1 MKILFY
7 DIETTGTRF
16 WKNGIHQLSGAVVI
30 NGEVKETFDFRVRPN
45 PNAMIE
51 QEALNVAGVTKEQI
65 MQYEPMEVVYKKFVG
80 LLGKY
85 VDKFK
90 RNDKFYLAGYNNAPF
105 DNQFLRA
112 WFVQN
117 NDKFFGSW
125 FWSNSIDVMVMAT
138 QYLIDKRPEMEN
150 FKLST
155 VAKYCGIDVEADSLH
170 DALYDITL
178 TMKIYD
184 KVK

>member
-16 WKNGIHQLSGAVVI
+16 WKNSIHQLSGAVVI
-30 NGEVKETFDFRVRPN
+30 DGEVKETFDFRVRPN
-45 PNAMIE
+45 PNAIIE
-51 QEALNVAGVTKEQI
+51 QEALDVAGVTKEQI
-65 MQYEPMEVVYKKFVG
+65 MQYEPMDVVYKKFVE

-138 QYLIDKRPEMEN
+138 QYLINKRPEMEN

-155 VAKYCGIDVEADSLH
+155 VAKYCGIDVEAESLH

-178 TMKIYD
+178 TMKVYN

>member
-1 MKILFY
+1 
-7 DIETTGTRF
+7 
-16 WKNGIHQLSGAVVI
+16 
-30 NGEVKETFDFRVRPN
+30 
-45 PNAMIE
+45 MIE
-51 QEALNVAGVTKEQI
+51 QEALNVAGVTENRLCSMNRWRWYI
-65 MQYEPMEVVYKKFVG
+65 RSSLDCSES
-80 LLGKY
+80 

-178 TMKIYD
+178 TMKSVLSCFFNIPGLNNGKSFQGFWLKRD
-184 KVK
+184 VLECLL

>member
-30 NGEVKETFDFRVRPN
+30 DGEIKETFDFRVRPN
-45 PNAMIE
+45 PNAIIE
-51 QEALNVAGVTKEQI
+51 QEALDVAGVTKEQI
-65 MQYEPMEVVYKKFVG
+65 MQYEPMDVVYKKFVE

>member
-30 NGEVKETFDFRVRPN
+30 DGEVKETFDFRVRPN
-45 PNAMIE
+45 PNAIIE
-51 QEALNVAGVTKEQI
+51 QEALDVAGVTKEQI
-65 MQYEPMEVVYKKFVG
+65 MQYEPMDVVYKKFVE

-155 VAKYCGIDVEADSLH
+155 VAKYCGIDVEAESLH

>member
-30 NGEVKETFDFRVRPN
+30 DGEIKETFDFRVRPN
-45 PNAMIE
+45 PNAIIE
-51 QEALNVAGVTKEQI
+51 QEALDVAGVTKEQI
-65 MQYEPMEVVYKKFVG
+65 MQYEPMDVVYKKFVE

-155 VAKYCGIDVEADSLH
+155 VAKYCGIDVEAESLH